1 MASLRIGTWNLG
13 RSGAFHRTR
22 IPGQLAV
29 LRRLDVDLWILTD
42 GHAANVP
49 AQGHACRAVP
59 GVEFQHAGEHRV
71 IVWSRHALE
80 PVVTE
85 DPTST
90 VAVRLHPPALD
101 RPVLVYG
108 TAMTH
113 ARGGAVQRQGL
124 AWQRHHATVQR
135 QRAEWLRLRQEYADH
150 LLCVAGDFNASLD
163 TAAHYGT
170 VDPRQAILQG
180 LADAGL
186 KCLTAAERL
195 EVHAQA
201 HDGRRASVD
210 HVAFTDVPGLNV
222 RLETV
227 PGVVDGHRMS
237 ERDGVV
243 VELSWA

>member
-22 IPGQLAV
+22 IPGQLAT
-29 LRRLDVDLWILTD
+29 LRHLDADLWILTD
-42 GHAANVP
+42 AHDANVP
-49 AQGHACRAVP
+49 THGHACCAVP
-59 GVEFQHAGEHRV
+59 GVEFHHAGEHRV
-71 IVWSRHALE
+71 IVWSPHVLD
-80 PVVTE
+80 PVATE

-90 VAVRLHPPALD
+90 VAVRLQPPALD

-124 AWQRHHATVQR
+124 AWQRHHAAVQR

-163 TAAHYGT
+163 ASAHYGK
-170 VDPRQAILQG
+170 VDPRLAILQG

-186 KCLTAAERL
+186 RCPTATEPL
-195 EVHAQA
+195 GSHA
-201 HDGRRASVD
+201 HDGHHASLVD
-210 HVAFTDVPGLNV
+210 HVAFTDMAELDS

-227 PGVVDGHRMS
+227 PSVVDGHRMS
-237 ERDGVV
+237 DRDGVL
-243 VELSWA
+243 VEVTWK